1 MNLCYACARGVEAN
15 VALQQRAR
23 AITVV
28 EETGSTE
35 HKEAHLP
42 GNHAHALASLHQL
55 ALMFLCQLALML
67 LCHLLPRHRS
77 RTKRCG
83 VIMCTYKC
91 SRKVVTT
98 TADQVLSF
106 IFEARMKQDN
116 TLHSCLYVCGMGRA
130 SAAAVGS
137 SPLLP
142 RATALLMMP
151 FASSSVEEGLG
162 ASDAHT
168 HTDSD
173 RLESLLA
180 ATEKRFITFP

>member
-106 IFEARMKQDN
+106 IFEAHEARERI
-116 TLHSCLYVCGMGRA
+116 TFVRLRYVCGMGSA

-142 RATALLMMP
+142 RRATAP
-151 FASSSVEEGLG
+151 VDDAFCFSGGRAWGQRRTHTQTRESSSCNRKTV
-162 ASDAHT
+162 HNV
-168 HTDSD
+168 
-173 RLESLLA
+173 
-180 ATEKRFITFP
+180 P